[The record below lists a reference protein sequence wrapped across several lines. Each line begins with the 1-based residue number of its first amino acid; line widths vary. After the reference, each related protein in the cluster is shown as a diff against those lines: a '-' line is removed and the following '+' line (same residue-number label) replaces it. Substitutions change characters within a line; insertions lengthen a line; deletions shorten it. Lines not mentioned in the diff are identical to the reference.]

1 MDIQYHGGKS
11 IRITTKKSQTVSD
24 PVSDVHA
31 TKIDLKKVD
40 FVLASQEE
48 YKPKAD
54 DDLFV
59 INFPGEYEFEDCSV
73 KGMAAQSFSQASGD
87 KSATMFRVSTIDTKL
102 LLTSNINE
110 KLSDEQLENI
120 GVIDILVVPI
130 GGNGYTLDSVGAAT
144 VVRAIE
150 PKLVIPVYF
159 AEDGVKY
166 EVPAASLD
174 AFVKELG
181 APVAEVVDKFK
192 VKQLPE
198 QLTIQPLKVS

>member
-1 MDIQYHGGKS
+1 MDIQYHGGTS
-11 IRITTKKSQTVSD
+11 IRITTKKSQTVTD
-24 PVSDVHA
+24 PASDVYA
-31 TKIDLKKVD
+31 SKVDLKKVD
-40 FVLASQEE
+40 FVLASQESF
-48 YKPKAD
+48 KSKIK

-73 KGMAAQSFSQASGD
+73 KGIATQAFSEASGD
-87 KSATMFRVSTIDTKL
+87 KSATMFRVSTIDTKVL
-102 LLTSNINE
+102 IIGNINE
-110 KLSDEQLENI
+110 KLSDEQLESI
-120 GVIDILVVPI
+120 GVIDILVVPV
-130 GGNGYTLDSVGAAT
+130 GGSGYTLDAVGAAT

-181 APVAEVVDKFK
+181 APLDEIVDRYK
-192 VKQLPE
+192 VKQLPD